1 MKQTQGGCTVASQA
15 VSDES
20 GHLLQAW
27 QATTNKMRLLIM
39 QSTAGQLKAIILSV
53 VVAISKII
61 QSRKP
66 NLFSDTDF

>member
-1 MKQTQGGCTVASQA
+1 MKQIQGGCTVASQA

-20 GHLLQAW
+20 GHLLQAR

-39 QSTAGQLKAIILSV
+39 QSTAGQLQAIILSV